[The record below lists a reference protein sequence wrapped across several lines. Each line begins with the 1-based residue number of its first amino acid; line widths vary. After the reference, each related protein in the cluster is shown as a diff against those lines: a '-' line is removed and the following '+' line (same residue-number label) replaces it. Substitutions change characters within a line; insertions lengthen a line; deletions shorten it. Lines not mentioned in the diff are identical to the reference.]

1 MIMVNSKNETPWHI
15 FFAVEVIT
23 IVKFYA
29 NLDWLVFYYNLDR
42 FMIKILLIRL
52 NKTPKSH
59 FSNVC
64 GCLDEKPWDD
74 VIFGRGKKEE
84 EEHLLKKKVS

>member
-1 MIMVNSKNETPWHI
+1 MIMVNNKNETPWHI
-15 FFAVEVIT
+15 LFAVEVIT

-29 NLDWLVFYYNLDR
+29 NLDR
-42 FMIKILLIRL
+42 FRL

-64 GCLDEKPWDD
+64 GCLDEKP
-74 VIFGRGKKEE
+74 
-84 EEHLLKKKVS
+84 

>member
-1 MIMVNSKNETPWHI
+1 MLSEDFTMIMVNNKNETPCCGTYCLLLKLLQLWSFMPI
-15 FFAVEVIT
+15 QIEFGKI
-23 IVKFYA
+23 KLQ
-29 NLDWLVFYYNLDR
+29 NL
-42 FMIKILLIRL
+42 
-52 NKTPKSH
+52 S

>member
-1 MIMVNSKNETPWHI
+1 MRSCRDAQWGLYYDYGQQQKWNTLLWHI
-15 FFAVEVIT
+15 LFAVEVIM
-23 IVKFYA
+23 IGKFYA
-29 NLDWLVFYYNLDR
+29 NLDR
-42 FMIKILLIRL
+42 FRL

>member
-1 MIMVNSKNETPWHI
+1 MIMVHNKNETPWHI
-15 FFAVEVIT
+15 LFAVEVIT

-29 NLDWLVFYYNLDR
+29 NLDR
-42 FMIKILLIRL
+42 FRL
-52 NKTPKSH
+52 SKTPKSH